1 MSIEILAEQDEWFAV
16 LKPAGIAFHSD
27 DEATG
32 FVELVRQEKGAQCF
46 PVHRLDKVTSGI
58 LLFAKTAEAN
68 SEFSRQFRNSE
79 INKLYLAL
87 SDKKPK
93 KKQGWIKGDMEKAR
107 NGSYK
112 LVRSQLNP
120 AVTRFSSS
128 SFEGER
134 GRQYLFLLQPHT
146 GKTHQLRVALKS
158 IGSPI
163 LGDERYAGGNA
174 NRCLLHA
181 WQLRFMF
188 KGVKHTITAPH
199 HWGGDVD
206 AKMQHL
212 YDKLQITQD

>member
-1 MSIEILAEQDEWFAV
+1 MSIEILAEYDEWFAA
-16 LKPAGIAFHSD
+16 LKPAGVAFHSD
-27 DEATG
+27 DDAPG

-68 SEFSRQFRNSE
+68 REFSRQFRNSE
-79 INKLYLAL
+79 LNKLYLAL
-87 SDKKPK
+87 SNKKPK

-128 SFEGER
+128 SFEGEL

-163 LGDERYAGGNA
+163 LGDERYAGGKA
-174 NRCLLHA
+174 SRCFLHA
-181 WQLRFMF
+181 WQLRFTF
-188 KGVKHTITAPH
+188 KGESYGITAPH
-199 HWGGDVD
+199 FWGAEID
-206 AKMQHL
+206 ANKQYL
-212 YDKLQITQD
+212 FDKLQITHN